1 MNRSEKREAAMF
13 CVYQKLVLDR
23 DSSELISDNF
33 KDEPEDEYFSEL
45 VRTACREKDRY
56 ASYAD
61 QVLENWH
68 FDRLGLIE
76 QALILCGCAEFD
88 LKEVEASVIIDE
100 YIELAKKNCDE
111 DSYKLINGVLDRI

>member
-1 MNRSEKREAAMF
+1 M
-13 CVYQKLVLDR
+13 
-23 DSSELISDNF
+23 
-33 KDEPEDEYFSEL
+33 
-45 VRTACREKDRY
+45 
-56 ASYAD
+56 
-61 QVLENWH
+61 LENWH

-100 YIELAKKNCDE
+100 YIELAKKYCDE